1 MKALPCLL
9 FCSVLALSACKD
21 KIENDTTVVAA
32 DPAAEIAAD
41 APGGTAATPGR
52 ADGER
57 PRVTSPERIAAI
69 EASGRTGLWADVDAT
84 CGTGPRENRVTT
96 LTWNVADS
104 GSERVVLFVVSE
116 DGNER
121 NFGTGG
127 PVGEKVTGPWLRPGI
142 TFRLRDRE
150 TKEQIDEIVI
160 PAAAD
165 CPAA

>member
-21 KIENDTTVVAA
+21 KIENDTTLPAA
-32 DPAAEIAAD
+32 DPAA
-41 APGGTAATPGR
+41 AATADDAGQAPAR
-52 ADGER
+52 ADNDR
-57 PRVTSPERIAAI
+57 PRVTTPERIAAI
-69 EASGRTGLWADVDAT
+69 EAEGRTGLWADVDAT

-96 LTWNVADS
+96 LTWNVTES
-104 GSERVVLFVVSE
+104 GSERVVLYVVSE

-127 PVGEKVTGPWLRPGI
+127 PVGEKETGPWLRPDI

-150 TKEQIDEIVI
+150 TKEQIDELVI

>member
-21 KIENDTTVVAA
+21 KIENDTTQPAA
-32 DPAAEIAAD
+32 DPAAATPADTVDETPAPAAD
-41 APGGTAATPGR
+41 
-52 ADGER
+52 ER
-57 PRVTSPERIAAI
+57 PRVTSPERIAEI
-69 EASGRTGLWADVDAT
+69 EAEGRTGLWADVDTT
-84 CGTGPRENRVTT
+84 CGKGPRENRVTT
-96 LTWNVADS
+96 LTWNVTDS
-104 GSERVVLFVVSE
+104 GSERVVVYVVSE

-127 PVGEKVTGPWLRPGI
+127 PVGEKETGPWLRPGI

-150 TKEQIDEIVI
+150 TREQIDELVI